1 MTSNST
7 SLSRKRGPGRHTVRP
22 SGAFKL
28 LTVLLYGS
36 FPYVNIKAYGV
47 IEIIHIS
54 KLARAL
60 GTESK
65 KVRKW
70 LEYLEGASYLE
81 SLALSENRR
90 QASFKLRRPP
100 NVQI

>member
-1 MTSNST
+1 MTSTAPHMHVSG
-7 SLSRKRGPGRHTVRP
+7 SRGPGRHTVRP

-36 FPYVNIKAYGV
+36 FPYVNVKDQRI

-54 KLARAL
+54 KLARVL

-70 LEYLEGASYLE
+70 LDYLENASYIE
-81 SLALSENRR
+81 SLAFSENRR
-90 QASFKLRRPP
+90 QASFRLRRPP
-100 NVQI
+100 NV